1 MKLRNYLALLVST
14 GVILSAF
21 FSPSLAAQERTKR
34 EKAKDT
40 KTIIIPQQVK
50 KAFEEGMPTR
60 QIRPEIPFTIIKH
73 IYLPELPTKQN
84 LHSIFFF
91 QVKNADLGY
100 ESLISDAEK
109 KKEEET
115 QPLAESSPNML
126 QANSHIFLQF
136 NKLENDTIG
145 ELVREVYIPVKL
157 QVETSTYEANEEE
170 IYSAGD
176 ILPPGHYLLSMA
188 IASVDWKRIG
198 TQYFEFSLPEE
209 ASLTNKIE
217 TTPLFFMGEMEQLP
231 SPIKKATVNKG
242 SFTYIFFQIGY
253 IDEKSISSRDN
264 LELLFYVFGAHPG
277 EDGTYD
283 IESNYEILKG
293 EEKAI
298 RYAPGIY
305 NNPLIQQ
312 PLPLKKTVVVKYES
326 GEKEESRDL
335 EPGEYT
341 LLIKITDKISGL
353 TMEKKVDFVVK

>member
-1 MKLRNYLALLVST
+1 MKLRNYLILLVCA
-14 GVILSAF
+14 GVILSVF
-21 FSPSLAAQERTKR
+21 FSPNLIAQERTKR
-34 EKAKDT
+34 DKAKDT

-50 KAFEEGMPTR
+50 KVFEEGMPIR
-60 QIRPEIPFTIIKH
+60 QVRSDIPFTIIKH
-73 IYLPELPTKQN
+73 IYLPDLPAKQN

-100 ESLISDAEK
+100 TSLISDAEK

-115 QPLAESSPNML
+115 QPIVESSSNML

-136 NKLENDTIG
+136 NRLENDSIG
-145 ELVREVYIPVKL
+145 EPVREVDIPVKL
-157 QVETSTYEANEEE
+157 QVESSTYEANKEEL
-170 IYSAGD
+170 YSAGD

-188 IASVDWKRIG
+188 IASADLKRIG
-198 TQYFEFSLPEE
+198 TQYFEFSLPDE
-209 ASLTNKIE
+209 ASLTNKTD

-231 SPIKKATVNKG
+231 SPIRKATVNKG
-242 SFTYIFFQIGY
+242 FFTYIIFQIGY

-277 EDGTYD
+277 EDGTYN
-283 IESNYEILKG
+283 IESNYEILKD

-298 RYAPGIY
+298 RYALGIY

-312 PLPLKKTVVVKYES
+312 TLPLKKTVVVKSES

-353 TMEKKVDFVVK
+353 TVEKRFDFVVK